1 MFHVALDLGGMVCE
15 GFRLLSLSISL
26 LPSEVDNLNV
36 VGLFEIVV
44 WATSYHITAQR
55 FYGRTLPT
63 KTISRPLMPFT
74 VTICAYGK
82 HQYYTN
88 YNHLNR

>member
-1 MFHVALDLGGMVCE
+1 MFHVALDLGGMVCD

-26 LPSEVDNLNV
+26 LPSEVANLNV

-55 FYGRTLPT
+55 FWVGELEPVQLQLT
-63 KTISRPLMPFT
+63 
-74 VTICAYGK
+74 
-82 HQYYTN
+82 
-88 YNHLNR
+88 LNRLARKLKPLC